1 MQIQKIHLNHVKIKV
16 KGAKHGYSHAFV
28 MIDAMSLCCEITP
41 VKSTSA
47 VETFRVLIRDWIS
60 KYGAFAE
67 LVTDCYKEF
76 TGKLTQLLLE

>member
-67 LVTDCYKEF
+67 LVTDCHKEF